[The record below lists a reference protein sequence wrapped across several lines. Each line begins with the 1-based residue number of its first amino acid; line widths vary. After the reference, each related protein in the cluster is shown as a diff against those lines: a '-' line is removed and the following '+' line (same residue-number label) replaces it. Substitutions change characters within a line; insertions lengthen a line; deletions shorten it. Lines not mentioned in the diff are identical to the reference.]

1 MGSSDETKR
10 RRLLNEEAERRLI
23 KKLTPQKSGV
33 WTISDVRTI
42 FGGMWD
48 LYRVGSGVNVPGEI
62 VCRHVAAALCIAL
75 RQDGYKAYVDSFLT
89 KPVPGSPYGGHATL
103 VVKFE
108 DDWYYVESDMGID
121 GYHNV
126 GRSSLIPRNRR
137 GFDGTELEGLPMTL
151 DGSKQVDVGWM
162 NNRSNGRE
170 LTSFRVRVDDRT
182 LSVWHREY
190 QKQKAYVFHE
200 VYDRSAYGL
209 VGRGKGKR
217 KVLS

>member
-1 MGSSDETKR
+1 MSSSDETKR
-10 RRLLNEEAERRLI
+10 RRILNEEAERRLL
-23 KKLTPQKSGV
+23 KKLAPQKSGV
-33 WTISDVRTI
+33 WTLQDVRTI

-48 LYRVGSGVNVPGEI
+48 LYRVGSGINTPGEI

-75 RQDGYKAYVDSFLT
+75 RQDGYHAHVDSFFT

-103 VVKFE
+103 VVKF
-108 DDWYYVESDMGID
+108 DKDWFYVESDLSFHGDFHI
-121 GYHNV
+121 
-126 GRSSLIPRNRR
+126 GRSNKIPDERR

-170 LTSFRVRVDDRT
+170 LTSFRIRVDDRT

-200 VYDRSAYGL
+200 VYDKSAYGL